1 MDTLAYVCRE
11 RDANAVRLEV
21 PLISVKATAFSGGSN
36 TNNNN
41 NNNNNNNENNN
52 GEEVPALLASHR
64 KLLCMNMKQ
73 PNRLRV
79 LNRKGKYAETDVH
92 TPVLRHLVS
101 SEGHLDHCAFFA
113 VGGSEVV
120 RLRPVN
126 QANGEISIQLREL
139 NLQEELYGVAVGN
152 GDMAYALGRNHV
164 FEVNMETATKGAVID
179 LTSRTVVKYPVIAY
193 HHETQLL
200 LTPAKSNCLDLISV
214 TTRKSVLPK
223 VWEPHAN
230 AVPTAAFFLQQRTF
244 SNEPDGNVYIVT
256 AARGNSELRLW
267 CYNKET
273 RTFSLKQDICIS
285 YDNNDTG
292 AANTN
297 RVHPAQSEGENSF
310 LISCTP
316 SEEYI
321 TLCSREHAIAVVVQL
336 HRSSFKVDRITSWK
350 LQGPTLSSVATV
362 GKVAESNVSASVE
375 YQVMLTIRTATG
387 FYEEILDVEK
397 LAGASNT
404 AAMKQA
410 SIATWFPSVET
421 SGAGAV
427 GDTAVGVPTALT
439 SVSSSVLG
447 DKMTNAVPQSVA
459 SRIVRQQAL
468 QFCDTLRS
476 IDEGVV
482 GLQKRASEAMQL
494 FQDARAREEAQTI
507 GRKFAVRNK
516 GRLELELEQQQQQER
531 RQTPQTP
538 GTVSAAQKEL
548 LEQIHS
554 IVEEVE
560 TLTAGSASDVVKALL
575 SRRLKDSVAKGA
587 KEAEQIE
594 LSTLVPSIRSTD
606 SMRIFNNGVDAA
618 MRTLVRAI
626 KDHHAMMQ
634 TSLSVTTNSSND
646 CISKAKTFNESLKRE
661 MQQLK
666 NELKETIEV
675 VSQVNIDTTPVPVDP
690 DVLVA
695 RAVELAEAGEWG
707 TALTVVLEASD
718 ITVLLAFL
726 ESKVCVDNKATMVSP
741 QTLTLPTFL
750 SLCLQL
756 SFELG
761 EQPGSIPLRIQLLH
775 AFYVEWDDTLKEMKR
790 QAALDKNHQKPMF
803 ELTKQE
809 LQSVAE
815 QLAAVQDNSID
826 RRSRNNLRLLKKLI
840 GSLIAE

>member
-21 PLISVKATAFSGGSN
+21 PLISVKATAFSGGCN
-36 TNNNN
+36 T
-41 NNNNNNNENNN
+41 NNNNNENNN

-73 PNRLRV
+73 SNRLRV
-79 LNRKGKYAETDVH
+79 LNRKGKYTETDVH

-101 SEGHLDHCAFFA
+101 SEGHLDYCAFFA
-113 VGGSEVV
+113 VGGREVV
-120 RLRPVN
+120 RLRPIN
-126 QANGEISIQLREL
+126 QANGEISIHLREV
-139 NLQEELYGVAVGN
+139 NLQEELYGVAVGS
-152 GDMAYALGRNHV
+152 GDVAYALGRNHV
-164 FEVNMETATKGAVID
+164 FEVNMETAVKGAVID
-179 LTSRTVVKYPVIAY
+179 LTSRTAVKYPVIAY

-200 LTPAKSNCLDLISV
+200 LTPAKSNCLDLVSV

-230 AVPTAAFFLQQRTF
+230 YVPTAAFFLQQRTF
-244 SNEPDGNVYIVT
+244 SSEPDGNVYIIT

-273 RTFSLKQDICIS
+273 RTFSLKQDVCIS
-285 YDNNDTG
+285 FENDIGAVNNKPGDMG
-292 AANTN
+292 K
-297 RVHPAQSEGENSF
+297 SEGEENSF

-321 TLCSREHAIAVVVQL
+321 TLCSRKHAIAVVVQL

-375 YQVMLTIRTATG
+375 YQVMLTIRTASG
-387 FYEEILDVEK
+387 FYEEIFDVEK

-410 SIATWFPSVET
+410 SISTWFPSVET
-421 SGAGAV
+421 SGGAGAG
-427 GDTAVGVPTALT
+427 GDTAVAVPTALT

-447 DKMTNAVPQSVA
+447 DKMTNAVPQTVA

-516 GRLELELEQQQQQER
+516 GRLELELGQQQQEQDR

-538 GTVSAAQKEL
+538 GTVTTAQKEL

-554 IVEEVE
+554 IVDEVE
-560 TLTAGSASDVVKALL
+560 TLTAGSASEVVKALL
-575 SRRLKDSVAKGA
+575 SRRLKDAVAKGA

-606 SMRIFNNGVDAA
+606 SMRVFNNGVDAA

-626 KDHHAMMQ
+626 KDHYAMMQ
-634 TSLSVTTNSSND
+634 TSLNVTTTSSSE
-646 CISKAKTFNESLKRE
+646 CISKAKTFNEEIKRE

-666 NELKETIEV
+666 NELKETVEV
-675 VSQVNIDTTPVPVDP
+675 VSQMGINSTPVPVDP

-695 RAVELAEAGEWG
+695 RAVELAEAGDWG
-707 TALTVVLEASD
+707 TAFTVVLEASD

-726 ESKVCVDNKATMVSP
+726 ESKVCTEHKATIVSP
-741 QTLTLPTFL
+741 QTLSLPTFL

-756 SFELG
+756 SFELE

-775 AFYVEWDDTLKEMKR
+775 AFYVEWDDSLKDMKR
-790 QAALDKNHQKPMF
+790 QAAVAKNHQKPMF

-809 LQSVAE
+809 LHNVAE

-840 GSLIAE
+840 ASLIAE